1 MKKIL
6 AFSGSNNIESIHR
19 QLLSYIQKKYSNEAI
34 AIEVKDMREFET
46 PYFSLE
52 REQEAN
58 PEALDRFLELIS
70 HYDGYVFATPEYNGW
85 MPAMFKNLLDWVSRK
100 SKNLFE
106 EKPLLSLSASPGPWA
121 WANNRA
127 YMTKILGYF
136 GAKSVAE
143 YSIPSFYENM
153 KDWELEEGHKLEL
166 SKAIENFIKS
176 L

>member
-6 AFSGSNNIESIHR
+6 AFSWSNNIESIHR
-19 QLLSYIQKKYSNEAI
+19 QLLSYIQQNYNNEDI
-34 AIEVKDMREFET
+34 SIEVKDIRGFET

-52 REQEAN
+52 REQEEN
-58 PEALDRFLELIS
+58 PEALDRFLELIP

-85 MPAMFKNLLDWVSRK
+85 MPAIFKNLLDWVSRK

-121 WANNRA
+121 WLNNRV
-127 YMTKILGYF
+127 YMTKVLGYF

-153 KDWELEEGHKLEL
+153 KDWELEESHKIEL
-166 SKAIENFIKS
+166 SKAMDSFMKS